1 MQQPMHQMDMSTG
14 VIVANAEESQRAAFI
29 RRTYLH
35 LGGAILLFMG
45 IEALLLKSGV
55 SESFMAVLAGSRWMW
70 LVVLGVFM
78 LVSVVADRWARHPMS
93 QGMQYA
99 GLGLYAVA
107 EALIFMP
114 VIYMA
119 TRFAPD
125 VLPNAAL
132 ITLALVAG
140 ITFTAFTTRKNF
152 SFLGPILG
160 IGGIVALGVIVASV
174 IFGFSLGLVFSG
186 LMIIFAAG
194 SILYTTSNII
204 HEYHTDQHVAAALS
218 LFSSVG
224 LMFWYVTQFLMS
236 MAGDN

>member
-1 MQQPMHQMDMSTG
+1 MHQMDMSSG
-14 VIVANAEESQRAAFI
+14 VIVANAEDSQRATFI

-45 IEALLLKSGV
+45 LEALLLKSGV
-55 SESFMAVLAGSRWMW
+55 SESFMAVLASSKWMW
-70 LVVLGVFM
+70 LVVLGAFM
-78 LVSVVADRWARHPMS
+78 LVSVVADRWAHNPMS
-93 QGMQYA
+93 RGMQYA
-99 GLGLYAVA
+99 GLGLYAAA

-114 VIYMA
+114 IIYMA

-132 ITLALVAG
+132 ITLALVGG

-160 IGGIVALGVIVASV
+160 IGGIIAMGVIVASI

-186 LMIIFAAG
+186 LMIVFAAG
-194 SILYTTSNII
+194 SILYSTSNII
-204 HEYHTDQHVAAALS
+204 HEYHTDQHVAASLS

-224 LMFWYVTQFLMS
+224 LLFWYVTQFLMS

>member
-1 MQQPMHQMDMSTG
+1 MHQMDMSTG

-29 RRTYLH
+29 RRSYLH

-45 IEALLLKSGV
+45 LEALLLKSGV

-70 LVVLGVFM
+70 LLVLGVFM
-78 LVSVVADRWARHPMS
+78 LVSVVADRWAHHPMS
-93 QGMQYA
+93 RGMQYA

-114 VIYMA
+114 IIYMA

-132 ITLALVAG
+132 ITLALVGG

-160 IGGIVALGVIVASV
+160 IGGIVALGVIVASI

-186 LMIIFAAG
+186 LMIVFAAA
-194 SILYTTSNII
+194 SILYSTSNII

-224 LMFWYVTQFLMS
+224 LLFWYVTQFLMS

>member
-1 MQQPMHQMDMSTG
+1 MHQMDMSTG
-14 VIVANAEESQRAAFI
+14 VIVANAQESERAAFI

-45 IEALLLKSGV
+45 LEALLLQSGV
-55 SESFMAVLAGSRWMW
+55 SESFMAVLASSKWMW

-78 LVSVVADRWARHPMS
+78 VVSVIADRWAHSPMS
-93 QGMQYA
+93 RGMQYA
-99 GLGLYAVA
+99 GLGLYTVA

-114 VIYMA
+114 IIYMA
-119 TRFAPD
+119 TRYAPD

-132 ITLALVAG
+132 ITLALVGG

-160 IGGIVALGVIVASV
+160 VGGIVALGVIVASI
-174 IFGFSLGLVFSG
+174 IFGFSLGLIFSG

-194 SILYTTSNII
+194 AILYSTSNVI
-204 HEYHTDQHVAAALS
+204 HEYHTDQHVAASLS

-224 LMFWYVTQFLMS
+224 LLFWYVTQFLMS